1 MLTNII
7 CHIDDLALQR
17 IAPNGGFIFFI
28 SDSNCVLKWYI
39 FNQNTSH
46 SLRVY
51 HAAYVVRCNVGYNA
65 KTIWHKTWSDAN
77 HLFGECEH
85 HMHKV
90 RLICIIK
97 SHTIA
102 AQATST
108 RPTPC
113 EAILTHVVD
122 KGLGSIRQCH
132 MYTHIYIYTYIY
144 TCLHIC
150 LVHVCKHKYMH
161 VFMYSYHTHNWIY
174 VYVCTHSLQILP
186 LIRGNC
192 SN

>member
-1 MLTNII
+1 MIWVCNVLP
-7 CHIDDLALQR
+7 QMR
-17 IAPNGGFIFFI
+17 GFLCFVF
-28 SDSNCVLKWYI
+28 DSKCVSKRFV
-39 FNQNTSH
+39 FNSNTLH
-46 SLRVY
+46 SLRVH
-51 HAAYVVRCNVGYNA
+51 HAAYIVRCNVGYNA
-65 KTIWHKTWSDAN
+65 TTICHKSWRDAN

-97 SHTIA
+97 NHTVA

-122 KGLGSIRQCH
+122 KGLGSKRQCH

-144 TCLHIC
+144 MFTYIY
-150 LVHVCKHKYMH
+150 LVHVCEYKYMH
-161 VFMYSYHTHNWIY
+161 VFMCVYHTHN
-174 VYVCTHSLQILP
+174 
-186 LIRGNC
+186 
-192 SN
+192 